1 MSFERPVSFGY
12 KHVSPAEK
20 QRLVGDV
27 FESVAERY
35 DLMNDLMSLG
45 THRLFKRMTIEMSGV
60 SEGNAVLDLAG
71 GTGDLARLFA
81 PVVGNSGCVV
91 LADINGAMIKVG
103 RERLLN
109 QGQAQVRFCE
119 TSAEA
124 LPFANDSFN
133 CTTIGFGLRNF
144 TDKDLALVEV
154 LRVLRPGGALLILE
168 FSKPTNPL
176 VEAAYGAFQSLW
188 PGMGKLVAG
197 NAEPYRYLVE
207 SIRVHPNQ
215 KALKLM
221 MEDAGFIDV
230 EYHNLLGGTLA
241 IHRGVKSGAIRPVTS
256 RSRNSP
262 AREENAGASP

>member
-1 MSFERPVSFGY
+1 MSFERPVSFGF
-12 KHVSPAEK
+12 KRVSPAEK
-20 QRLVGDV
+20 QRLVADV

-35 DLMNDLMSLG
+35 DVMNDLMSLG
-45 THRLFKRMTIEMSGV
+45 THRLFKRMTIEMSGAR
-60 SEGNAVLDLAG
+60 EGSVVLDLAG

-91 LADINGAMIKVG
+91 LADINTAMIKVG

-144 TDKDLALVEV
+144 TDKNLALVEV

-168 FSKPTNPL
+168 FSKPTNAL
-176 VEAAYGAFQSLW
+176 LEAAYGAFQTLW
-188 PGMGKLVAG
+188 PGMGKLVTG
-197 NAEPYRYLVE
+197 NSESYRYLVE

-230 EYHNLLGGTLA
+230 EYHNLLGGTVA
-241 IHRGVKSGAIRPVTS
+241 IHRGVKSGVMRPATS
-256 RSRNSP
+256 QGNTS
-262 AREENAGASP
+262 ARGENNGASP